1 MDTTNRTALDAET
14 PVNPY
19 SLLDALNTAAART
32 NAVWLLFLGLL
43 AYVALAVGALTHRD
57 LLLDAGIALP
67 LLQTRIDLGRF
78 FVGAPAVLALAHL
91 ALIAQFTLLARKA
104 VEFNGAVRLLE
115 STDLRSHPLRLELDS
130 FFFAQ
135 AIAGPERSRVVG
147 AILYGLGWLTL
158 LLLPLALLVYLQI
171 AFLPFHNATVSAMQR
186 GIVLADIAVVLLAG
200 VFLLRA
206 ETSFFRAALRLGISN
221 PGSVAFGLATLA
233 GAAFVAV
240 AATVP
245 GATGRQRAAVRP
257 LSPQSRPGRREPR
270 RRQGSGVRRHR
281 RPHRQSART
290 RPALRQARPRRPA
303 PGRPDGRPARRRQP
317 HRCGPARRQARLRQ
331 GRLHVGQSRGFHRR
345 ATGRRQPVRR
355 RSAWLRASTRRR
367 WSARI
372 SAGRSW
378 PAPPSS
384 APSCSA
390 PTCRALCCTPQ
401 ASCRRACKAPCSA
414 VPSWRWRTCRAPDCR
429 AQDLPART

>member
-1 MDTTNRTALDAET
+1 MLGKRLRLRDTGHGHHQPHALDAET

-57 LLLDAGIALP
+57 LLLDVGIALP
-67 LLQTRIDLGRF
+67 LLQTRIDLSRF
-78 FVGAPAVLALAHL
+78 FVGAAAVLALAHL

-186 GIVLADIAVVLLAG
+186 GIVLADIAVVLLVG

-206 ETSFFRAALRLGISN
+206 ETSFFRAALRLGFNN
-221 PGSVAFGLATLA
+221 PGSVAFGLAILA
-233 GAAFVAV
+233 GVAFVAV

-245 GATGRQRAAVRP
+245 GASGGNAP
-257 LSPQSRPGRREPR
+257 LFGLFPRNLDCRREPR
-270 RRQGSGVRRHR
+270 RRQGSGVRLHW

-290 RPALRQARPRRPA
+290 RSALRQARPRRPA
-303 PGRPDGRPARRRQP
+303 PSRPDRRPARRRQP
-317 HRCGPARRQARLRQ
+317 HRSGSARRQARLRQ
-331 GRLHVGQSRGFHRR
+331 GRLHLGR
-345 ATGRRQPVRR
+345 ARTSAPRTGRRQPGRR
-355 RSAWLRASTRRR
+355 R
-367 WSARI
+367 
-372 SAGRSW
+372 
-378 PAPPSS
+378 
-384 APSCSA
+384 
-390 PTCRALCCTPQ
+390 
-401 ASCRRACKAPCSA
+401 
-414 VPSWRWRTCRAPDCR
+414 
-429 AQDLPART
+429 PARHTLR

>member
-67 LLQTRIDLGRF
+67 LLQTRIDLSRF

-147 AILYGLGWLTL
+147 AIPVRRSDGSPCSCCRW
-158 LLLPLALLVYLQI
+158 PLLVYLQI

-206 ETSFFRAALRLGISN
+206 ETSFFRAALRLGFNN
-221 PGSVAFGLATLA
+221 PGSVAFGLAILA
-233 GAAFVAV
+233 GAAFMAV

-245 GATGRQRAAVRP
+245 GASGGNCAAVRP
-257 LSPQSRPGRREPR
+257 LSPQSRCWP
-270 RRQGSGVRRHR
+270 
-281 RPHRQSART
+281 T
-290 RPALRQARPRRPA
+290 RASSPTRI
-303 PGRPDGRPARRRQP
+303 GRP
-317 HRCGPARRQARLRQ
+317 
-331 GRLHVGQSRGFHRR
+331 
-345 ATGRRQPVRR
+345 
-355 RSAWLRASTRRR
+355 
-367 WSARI
+367 
-372 SAGRSW
+372 
-378 PAPPSS
+378 PPSAA
-384 APSCSA
+384 APSICADAICASPGSTA
-390 PTCRALCCTPQ
+390 PTC
-401 ASCRRACKAPCSA
+401 
-414 VPSWRWRTCRAPDCR
+414 
-429 AQDLPART
+429 ARPT